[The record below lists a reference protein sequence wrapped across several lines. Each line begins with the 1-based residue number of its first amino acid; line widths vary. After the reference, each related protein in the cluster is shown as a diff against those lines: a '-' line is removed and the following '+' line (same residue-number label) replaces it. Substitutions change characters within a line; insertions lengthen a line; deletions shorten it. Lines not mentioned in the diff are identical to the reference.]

1 MFLQCSIMG
10 LVTEDQE
17 QIGAIRLCI
26 NYLMSDFHAHAS
38 VGVLRKV
45 RAANYIDIR
54 TTKPSE

>member
-17 QIGAIRLCI
+17 QFRLCI

-45 RAANYIDIR
+45 RAANYIDIQ